1 MKMAVEM
8 ARCRW
13 RSLPGTSPSQGAEQ
27 TPVPDLGFAMA
38 AAGRSNVD
46 PNNVPLASLV
56 AQEENVDVNFI
67 KNNNFNNNAYRNNSG
82 NNYRPYPSAN
92 GNGYG
97 NSYGNSYNNNRSVP
111 SGLEAMLKEFISTQT
126 AFNKSVEEKLDKIDT
141 IASRVD
147 RLASDVNL
155 LKLKVMPNNDL
166 DNKIT
171 TTANAIQVRI
181 NENIRLMAELRARWD
196 REENEK
202 LAKEN
207 NVAKVWTITT
217 TSNAN
222 SSHVATPPTI
232 NGNIIGVGNV
242 STPSAKR
249 TKLPEIAKT
258 AETAC
263 DKTAEIFSNL
273 GNNDPIAVAHN
284 DLDFDD
290 CHISEVIKF
299 LQKLAKSPNAS
310 AINLAFTKHITNAL
324 IKAREEKLKLETSI
338 PRKLEDGWEP
348 IIKMKFNDF
357 ECNALCD
364 LGASISV
371 MPKKI
376 YDMLDL
382 PPLKNCYLDVN
393 LADNVKKKPLGRI
406 DNVHITVPSW
416 RRNPWCCAA
425 SHFATI
431 NLQRASW
438 LLLVRLNLGFILR
451 ENLPLC
457 ASYLPLGVPNGRV
470 HLRISVNKE
479 GSYRLEVPIPSEFS
493 AVDSDFSSSDKEFSS
508 PRFIDTK
515 ASGKLAKLFSDT
527 SFESYAD
534 SFISS
539 DSDSVDSFNFID
551 KSAAIGKVFTNLYDG
566 VTNPDK
572 NQYSKY
578 HQICAIEE
586 AGRAE
591 PETSRNGEN
600 KIPSAAASSTS
611 VGAAAR
617 SSSICEGG
625 HPQCSSSSSGAAVPP
640 SSSAKPGDW
649 TASTVT
655 KRDEKRSR
663 SLGLISS
670 DEGNVIFPAAE
681 ETRAPPMKRSI
692 GGFAD
697 EDDLLDFDDAFIEP
711 PPKRVRSD
719 AFRRRSFRSFGSQG
733 APVAQAS
740 TASSLS
746 KGKDAPAAAAAPSPD
761 LRGVIS
767 SLEAFASQFTSL
779 EADKI
784 RLQEEAKSSSSKLD
798 GAIKKAAVARQEV
811 DSLKEE
817 LNKLKERLKEEE
829 ARAAEK
835 DELLR
840 QSALALLEAANIP
853 ATALDKI
860 PSNSPA
866 NGASTVLTAH
876 QLTRELLDKGKGA
889 LARMHSMIFPK
900 ATQEKTLG
908 QLIDAFA
915 VDTKEVIEVFPV
927 PSFVDD
933 SSGVL
938 PESDRIQRMR
948 DRIAQ
953 MEKDLRSTYALAAII
968 NKKSETA
975 ADVERYALTEL
986 HKATESLNFIALNR
1000 AEESKRIHERVN
1012 ALIELS
1018 SAEEIFWREH
1028 SKASAVAQFQDRVQ
1042 QVHHFFDKCYRA
1054 MRVVWKTMFPL
1065 NAVPPTLLALMSE
1078 FGNARKIRD
1087 LVRAQVFAGAK
1098 FTLALV
1104 LARYPSAGLL
1114 SIANVTGDLEALYPK
1129 VLLPANIIVDR
1140 LEKDSKVPEEKGT
1153 PQG

>member
-1 MKMAVEM
+1 M
-8 ARCRW
+8 
-13 RSLPGTSPSQGAEQ
+13 
-27 TPVPDLGFAMA
+27 
-38 AAGRSNVD
+38 
-46 PNNVPLASLV
+46 
-56 AQEENVDVNFI
+56 
-67 KNNNFNNNAYRNNSG
+67 
-82 NNYRPYPSAN
+82 
-92 GNGYG
+92 
-97 NSYGNSYNNNRSVP
+97 
-111 SGLEAMLKEFISTQT
+111 
-126 AFNKSVEEKLDKIDT
+126 
-141 IASRVD
+141 
-147 RLASDVNL
+147 
-155 LKLKVMPNNDL
+155 
-166 DNKIT
+166 
-171 TTANAIQVRI
+171 
-181 NENIRLMAELRARWD
+181 
-196 REENEK
+196 
-202 LAKEN
+202 
-207 NVAKVWTITT
+207 
-217 TSNAN
+217 
-222 SSHVATPPTI
+222 
-232 NGNIIGVGNV
+232 
-242 STPSAKR
+242 
-249 TKLPEIAKT
+249 
-258 AETAC
+258 
-263 DKTAEIFSNL
+263 
-273 GNNDPIAVAHN
+273 
-284 DLDFDD
+284 
-290 CHISEVIKF
+290 
-299 LQKLAKSPNAS
+299 
-310 AINLAFTKHITNAL
+310 
-324 IKAREEKLKLETSI
+324 
-338 PRKLEDGWEP
+338 
-348 IIKMKFNDF
+348 
-357 ECNALCD
+357 
-364 LGASISV
+364 
-371 MPKKI
+371 
-376 YDMLDL
+376 
-382 PPLKNCYLDVN
+382 
-393 LADNVKKKPLGRI
+393 VKKK
-406 DNVHITVPSW
+406 N
-416 RRNPWCCAA
+416 
-425 SHFATI
+425 
-431 NLQRASW
+431 
-438 LLLVRLNLGFILR
+438 
-451 ENLPLC
+451 
-457 ASYLPLGVPNGRV
+457 
-470 HLRISVNKE
+470 
-479 GSYRLEVPIPSEFS
+479 
-493 AVDSDFSSSDKEFSS
+493 
-508 PRFIDTK
+508 
-515 ASGKLAKLFSDT
+515 
-527 SFESYAD
+527 
-534 SFISS
+534 
-539 DSDSVDSFNFID
+539 
-551 KSAAIGKVFTNLYDG
+551 
-566 VTNPDK
+566 
-572 NQYSKY
+572 
-578 HQICAIEE
+578 
-586 AGRAE
+586 
-591 PETSRNGEN
+591 
-600 KIPSAAASSTS
+600 PSAAASSTS

-617 SSSICEGG
+617 SSSILPKEVA
-625 HPQCSSSSSGAAVPP
+625 PNAPPPAPAPPAPP
-640 SSSAKPGDW
+640 SSAAKPGDW

-681 ETRAPPMKRSI
+681 ETRASPMKRSI

-697 EDDLLDFDDAFIEP
+697 EDDLLDFLRLRGPDLML
-711 PPKRVRSD
+711 SHQL
-719 AFRRRSFRSFGSQG
+719 RSFRSFGSQSGSCG
-733 APVAQAS
+733 ASIDSLLPFQRERCS
-740 TASSLS
+740 CCCRSSS
-746 KGKDAPAAAAAPSPD
+746 FC
-761 LRGVIS
+761 VIS

-784 RLQEEAKSSSSKLD
+784 RLQEEAKSSSSKLE

-866 NGASTVLTAH
+866 NGVSTVLTAH
-876 QLTRELLDKGKGA
+876 QLTRGLLDKGKGA

-938 PESDRIQRMR
+938 PESDRIQRMK

-1087 LVRAQVFAGAK
+1087 LVRAQVFAGAR